1 LNKEFRENTV
11 KARSLDLHDRL
22 EQAFASAVP
31 AGRGMERRLGHDQWY
46 DDFVHMKE
54 EMMLSPMN
62 YRIHYAPPGTPFD
75 PAWMQVE
82 DDGGSVVHLHHCEG
96 KKVKLCLQP
105 ALVERQVDSLSSD
118 APIADALIKNKRFI
132 PSPEEK
138 KSFKPV
144 DYHTVM
150 IAKASCFRKD

>member
-1 LNKEFRENTV
+1 
-11 KARSLDLHDRL
+11 
-22 EQAFASAVP
+22 
-31 AGRGMERRLGHDQWY
+31 
-46 DDFVHMKE
+46 MKE

-62 YRIHYAPPGTPFD
+62 YRIHYAAPGTPFD
-75 PAWMQVE
+75 PAWMKVE

-138 KSFKPV
+138 TSFKPV
-144 DYHTVM
+144 DDHTVM
-150 IAKASCFRKD
+150 VAKASVLLEGLGEGPYWGGEAS